1 MKKKIFLKIKTFKKP
16 SIALSMH
23 FLKTKILY
31 RTYLHK
37 IQFFFYF
44 LF

>member
-1 MKKKIFLKIKTFKKP
+1 MNKIKTTIHYKFLKIKTFRKP

-31 RTYLHK
+31 RTY
-37 IQFFFYF
+37 
-44 LF
+44 